1 VYIWHVRTGE
11 LLHVLPGHSGSVN
24 AVAWNHANPYLFAS
38 ASDDRTVRVWGL
50 ASACSDHDHD
60 HLSGCGGHNHHGPP
74 APLAQ
79 QSSVTQQH
87 SPSAANPPAAAAA
100 ATARSR

>member
-1 VYIWHVRTGE
+1 MYIWHLRTGE

-50 ASACSDHDHD
+50 ASDCFHDH
-60 HLSGCGGHNHHGPP
+60 HLSGCDGHNHGPP

-79 QSSVTQQH
+79 SSVTQH
-87 SPSAANPPAAAAA
+87 CPVGAANNPAAAAA
-100 ATARSR
+100 TGSR